1 MNQNINISSLSTGY
15 ANKVIL
21 DAVDLSSKKNQLI
34 ALIGRNGTGKSTL
47 LKTLA
52 GLHPHLNGS
61 FHFNGTNMFDLS
73 NDKRAQLLSIVSTK
87 ASYIDNIVVKDFI
100 GFGRYPYTNWLGI
113 KNNTDDFLINKAIS
127 ICSIEEFSERNYQTL
142 SDGEKQRVN
151 IARAIAQD
159 TPIIF
164 LDEPTAHLDLV
175 NKIEVLKLLKELT
188 SNQEKTIIYATHQI
202 EYAIQLSDELWVLN
216 NSQLNSYTPSQL
228 IEQDILSQVIDSPSI
243 EFDKTSGFFKIR

>member
-1 MNQNINISSLSTGY
+1 M
-15 ANKVIL
+15 
-21 DAVDLSSKKNQLI
+21 
-34 ALIGRNGTGKSTL
+34 
-47 LKTLA
+47 
-52 GLHPHLNGS
+52 
-61 FHFNGTNMFDLS
+61 
-73 NDKRAQLLSIVSTK
+73 
-87 ASYIDNIVVKDFI
+87 VKDFI